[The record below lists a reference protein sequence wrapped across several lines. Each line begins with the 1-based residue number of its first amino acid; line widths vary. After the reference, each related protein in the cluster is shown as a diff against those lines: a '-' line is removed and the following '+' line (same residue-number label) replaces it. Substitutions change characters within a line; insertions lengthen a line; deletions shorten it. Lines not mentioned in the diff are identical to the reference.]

1 LGYRHQNDK
10 LKAYLQIRI
19 GLAWDI
25 PKHQFVF
32 TSQQTVNH
40 MKNYLLPLLL
50 LYTCTCYSQSIKS
63 TEITRKESVKF
74 AESIG
79 SFETFEGR
87 QLWAKLFKSSNG
99 SGSAHTPGTDEVSFS
114 IFICLAHYDDEPES
128 KLYKV
133 GPFTNPKVIKKVD
146 SGNSITFYVKDV
158 TGSNTKIYKLVGTE
172 TGLKIV
178 K

>member
-19 GLAWDI
+19 GLASDI

-40 MKNYLLPLLL
+40 MKNYLLALLL

-79 SFETFEGR
+79 SFEH
-87 QLWAKLFKSSNG
+87 L
-99 SGSAHTPGTDEVSFS
+99 
-114 IFICLAHYDDEPES
+114 
-128 KLYKV
+128 
-133 GPFTNPKVIKKVD
+133 KVD
-146 SGNSITFYVKDV
+146 NYGQNFSKAQMDQGVLILPEPMRYHSAYLSAWLTTMMNQKANYIK
-158 TGSNTKIYKLVGTE
+158 
-172 TGLKIV
+172 
-178 K
+178 